1 MPVSLLSLTK
11 AMELIGTNMTDGF
24 QLKILFLA
32 QPKPKAQELVF
43 GLDLEVHSLTL
54 LQVVNQVPEIK
65 ILDWSLV

>member
-1 MPVSLLSLTK
+1 
-11 AMELIGTNMTDGF
+11 MTDGF